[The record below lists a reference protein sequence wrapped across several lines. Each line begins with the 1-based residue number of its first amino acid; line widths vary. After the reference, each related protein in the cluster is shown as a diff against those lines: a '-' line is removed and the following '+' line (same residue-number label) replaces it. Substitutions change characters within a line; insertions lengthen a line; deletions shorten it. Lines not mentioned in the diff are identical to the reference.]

1 MPSCSVPPLSRDCC
15 LSLAT
20 RLRHCRPSRSQG
32 RRPLRFPGSEVP
44 MGRFRSLIINAQ
56 IVVLV
61 AVVLVS
67 LGAEALGWGAYA
79 IATGSMEPSVS
90 VGSLAVC
97 APVGGRAPVEG
108 EVVAYERAGT
118 VVVHRV
124 VSVSGDGSLVCKGDR
139 NDEPD
144 PGTVRAE
151 ALVGRLVLSVPAAG
165 AALCALAEH
174 RAQAV
179 CALVVLDA
187 ALCLLPGA
195 AIPRRPKRRRGK
207 RPVVG

>member
-1 MPSCSVPPLSRDCC
+1 
-15 LSLAT
+15 
-20 RLRHCRPSRSQG
+20 
-32 RRPLRFPGSEVP
+32 

-61 AVVLVS
+61 AVVFVS

-151 ALVGRLVLSVPAAG
+151 ALVGLVRACRASGPGRLRAGCPGRCPVLA
-165 AALCALAEH
+165 
-174 RAQAV
+174 
-179 CALVVLDA
+179 
-187 ALCLLPGA
+187 PG
-195 AIPRRPKRRRGK
+195 RRNSKASQKTSR
-207 RPVVG
+207 